1 MSWSFIGLVAL
12 LFGGM
17 LGQFGY
23 GTGVLLMLAAAI
35 MWTGGALHLW
45 INASD
50 VSFLI
55 AAFSLTGA
63 VTIATHFAIVLY
75 RKAVK
80 PGSSGEST

>member
-12 LFGGM
+12 LFGAM

-35 MWTGGALHLW
+35 LWAGGALHLW

-50 VSFLI
+50 VYFLI
-55 AAFSLTGA
+55 AAFSVTGA

-75 RKAVK
+75 RKVAK
-80 PGSSGEST
+80 PSPPGEPS